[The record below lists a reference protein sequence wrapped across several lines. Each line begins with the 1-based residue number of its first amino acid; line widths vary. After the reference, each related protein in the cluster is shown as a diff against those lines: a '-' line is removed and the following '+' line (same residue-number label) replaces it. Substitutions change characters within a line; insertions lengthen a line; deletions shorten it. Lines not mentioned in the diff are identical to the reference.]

1 MLKKLFARGGA
12 FAQHSPVRLK
22 ADEPDKILAFVRGEF
37 LFAFNFNPERSF
49 ADYGILV
56 PPATRWRHLFDTDEE
71 RFGGQGRIEGS
82 QRFEPQLV
90 RDGAEFVQQI
100 RLYLPARTA
109 VVLKRV

>member
-1 MLKKLFARGGA
+1 MAA
-12 FAQHSPVRLK
+12 P
-22 ADEPDKILAFVRGEF
+22 
-37 LFAFNFNPERSF
+37 
-49 ADYGILV
+49 
-56 PPATRWRHLFDTDEE
+56 FDTDEE